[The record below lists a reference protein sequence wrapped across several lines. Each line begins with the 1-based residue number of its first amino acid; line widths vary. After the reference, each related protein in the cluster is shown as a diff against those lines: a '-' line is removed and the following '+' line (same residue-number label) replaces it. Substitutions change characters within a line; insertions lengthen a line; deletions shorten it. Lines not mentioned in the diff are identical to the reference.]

1 MSESARSHSIPLPD
15 GRVLAADD
23 HGPIDAPV
31 VIAHHGTPSC
41 RLDVPGVP
49 GSPERIGVRVI
60 TFDRPGYGRSSTLPG
75 RQVSDAA
82 ADAAAIADALE
93 IDRFATIGVSGGGP
107 HALATAAL
115 LGERVTRVCVS
126 VGLGPVEA
134 PDFDASAALP
144 DETVAEIRAAHAG
157 PDVLRAFVERH
168 SDPDTGLDVWLG
180 QLPASDQEVL
190 ARPAVAARERAVAH
204 EWQRSSREGW
214 VQDSLAFF
222 VRPWGIDPSE
232 ITQPTLLLYGDAD
245 VLVPIAHGRTL
256 ARLIPGADLWTV
268 HGGGHWLPDQ
278 ETEALGWLTR
288 DPSKPRR
295 SHATDGMQL
304 RS

>member
-1 MSESARSHSIPLPD
+1 MRSHSIPLPD

-41 RLDVPGVP
+41 RLDVPGAP
-49 GSPERIGVRVI
+49 GSPERIGVRVV
-60 TFDRPGYGRSSTLPG
+60 TFDRPAYGRSPNLPG

-82 ADAAAIADALE
+82 ANAAAIADALG

-134 PDFDASAALP
+134 PDFDASAGLP
-144 DETVAEIRAAHAG
+144 DETVAEIRAAQAG
-157 PDVLRAFVERH
+157 PDVLRAFIDRH
-168 SDPDTGLDVWLG
+168 SDPLTGLDVWLG

-190 ARPAVAARERAVAH
+190 ARPLVAARERAVAH
-204 EWQRSSREGW
+204 EWQRSTQEGW
-214 VQDSLAFF
+214 VQDSLALF
-222 VRPWGIDPSE
+222 VRPWGFQPSE
-232 ITQPTLLLYGDAD
+232 VTQPLLLLYGDAD
-245 VLVPIAHGRTL
+245 VLVPIGHGHAL
-256 ARLIPGADLWTV
+256 LRLIPGSELWSV
-268 HGGGHWLPDQ
+268 PGGGHWLPDQ
-278 ETEALGWLTR
+278 ETEALGWLTGEASR
-288 DPSKPRR
+288 PRR
-295 SHATDGMQL
+295 SHASDGAQL